1 MSSGGSRCAVI
12 FNPVKVSETFRS
24 AAEQALQ
31 RTGYDD
37 ITWLETEAEDKGR
50 SRVRQAVEE
59 EFDLVIAAGGDGTV
73 RVVADGLANTGIP
86 LGIVPEGTANLLAL
100 NLGIPSDEG
109 EALEVAVGK
118 SERTIDL
125 VKLTIDGSRTEHFAV
140 MAGAGLDAMIM
151 DETDPELKDKIGSAA
166 YFLAAGKALG
176 RLPIKAKIKRAG
188 HHTHRR
194 NSILIL
200 LGNVGLIAPG
210 MLLLPRAKPDDGEFE
225 LMTASPRRWRD
236 WVKMIGRL
244 ITRRRQKEDP
254 VEILPA
260 RAVSIR
266 IAERENY
273 QLDGDVEGDFLT
285 LEAEIAPQALIVRCP
300 QD

>member
-12 FNPVKVSETFRS
+12 FNPVKVSDTFRA
-24 AAEQALQ
+24 AAEHALQ
-31 RTGYDD
+31 DHGYSD

-50 SRVRQAVEE
+50 SRVRQAVEDQV
-59 EFDLVIAAGGDGTV
+59 DLVIAAGGDGTV
-73 RVVADGLANTGIP
+73 RVVADGLANVGIP

-100 NLGIPSDEG
+100 NLGIPSNE
-109 EALEVAVGK
+109 EQALEVAVGE

-140 MAGAGLDAMIM
+140 MAGAGFDAMIM
-151 DETDPELKDKIGSAA
+151 DETDPELKSKIGSAA
-166 YFLAAGKALG
+166 YFLAVGKALG

-194 NSILIL
+194 NAMLIL
-200 LGNVGLIAPG
+200 VGNVGLIAPG
-210 MLLLPRAKPDDGEFE
+210 LELIPTAEPDDGQFE
-225 LMTASPRRWRD
+225 LLVASPRRWRD
-236 WVKMIGRL
+236 WLKVVGRL
-244 ITRRRQKEDP
+244 ITRRPQKEDP

-260 RAVSIR
+260 RGVSVR
-266 IAERENY
+266 IAERENF

-285 LEAEIAPQALIVRCP
+285 LEAEIVPGALTVRVP
-300 QD
+300 A